1 VFFKEN
7 YYFISFLR
15 VLLLSENIFNFALV
29 QKEYFSFRLSLFH
42 SEVRGCKGK
51 MKMIGKKKSKVQ
63 H

>member
-15 VLLLSENIFNFALV
+15 VLHFCQKIFSIFL
-29 QKEYFSFRLSLFH
+29 FSFRLSLFH

-51 MKMIGKKKSKVQ
+51 MKMIGKKNQNFNISFD
-63 H
+63 